1 LCGPRIYILGIP
13 CPTSYEKKQYPMN
26 TGIQYIFASYQPKS
40 VFYPISIP
48 DWFETFKKY
57 IQYQFQPGIEKKRKT
72 DAKISSIK

>member
-1 LCGPRIYILGIP
+1 
-13 CPTSYEKKQYPMN
+13 MN

-57 IQYQFQPGIEKKRKT
+57 IQYQFQPGIEKKEKT